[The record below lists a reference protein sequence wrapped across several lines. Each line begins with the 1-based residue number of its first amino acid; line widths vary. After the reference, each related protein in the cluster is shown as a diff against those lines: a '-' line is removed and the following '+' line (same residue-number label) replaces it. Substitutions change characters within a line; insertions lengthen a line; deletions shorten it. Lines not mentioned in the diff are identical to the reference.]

1 MITPPPS
8 LWWSQL
14 DDTTPR
20 APLHGDI
27 DVDVAIIGGGY
38 TGLWTA
44 RELLRRD
51 AHLRVCVLEARV
63 CGFGASGRNGGW
75 ASALFPAP
83 ASAIVA
89 RFGRDAFARQRRVLQ
104 DAVVS
109 LGEAALDEGID
120 CDYVRGG
127 SVTFARSRAQ
137 VARARRHLDEAVGL
151 GIEAADVRWLAPE
164 ELRGVGTVEGAL
176 GATYSPHCARVH
188 PARLVRGLA
197 QAVERRG
204 ASIYENTRVSQ
215 VRAGS
220 AARRALVLTP
230 HATVRAHYVV
240 RATEGFTPTM
250 PGQRRTV
257 VPLYSLMI
265 ATAPLPHA
273 WWRDYGFDGF
283 PTFSDERHLLIYG
296 QRTSDNRL
304 AFGGRG
310 SPYHFGSTVEP
321 RYDTNEN
328 VFTHLASSLR
338 QLFPTLDAEITHR
351 WGGPLAMSRDTLPAV
366 RVDHATGLATAGGY
380 TGDGVTLSYV
390 CANALADLIV
400 SPQTPT
406 PYSTLPFVQTPLRR
420 WEFEPG
426 RWLGINAGIA
436 LATYADHFERHHDGE
451 SRASSWLSR
460 LMGA

>member
-1 MITPPPS
+1 MTSPPPS
-8 LWWSQL
+8 LWWS
-14 DDTTPR
+14 DVDAAARPS
-20 APLHGDI
+20 LHGEL

-51 AHLRVCVLEARV
+51 AHLRVAVLEAQV

-83 ASAIVA
+83 ASTIVA
-89 RFGRDAFARQRRVLQ
+89 RYGHDTYTHQRRVLQ
-104 DAVVS
+104 EAVVS
-109 LGEAALDEGID
+109 LGDAALADGVD
-120 CDYVRGG
+120 CDFARGG
-127 SVTFARSRAQ
+127 TLTFARTDAQ
-137 VARARRHLDEAVGL
+137 VARAQRSLDEAAAL
-151 GIEAADVRWLAPE
+151 GVASDDLRWLSPE
-164 ELRGVGTVEGAL
+164 ELRSVGAVSGVR
-176 GATYSPHCARVH
+176 GATYSPHCARLH
-188 PARLVRGLA
+188 PARLARGLA
-197 QAVERRG
+197 EAVERRG
-204 ASIYENTRVSQ
+204 ASIYENTRVTR

-220 AARRALVLTP
+220 ASRRAQVLTP
-230 HATVRAHYVV
+230 HATVRAQYVV
-240 RATEGFTPTM
+240 RATEGFTPAM

-265 ATAPLPHA
+265 ATAPLSDA
-273 WWRDYGFDGF
+273 WWRDYGFSAF

-296 QRTSDNRL
+296 QRTRDNRI

-321 RYDTNEN
+321 RYDVNEN
-328 VFTHLASSLR
+328 VFAHLESSLR
-338 QLFPTLDAEITHR
+338 ELFPTMDAEVTHR
-351 WGGPLAMSRDTLPAV
+351 WGGPLAMARDTMPSV
-366 RVDHATGLATAGGY
+366 RVDHVTGLAAAGGY

-400 SPQTPT
+400 APSTPT
-406 PYSTLPFVQTPLRR
+406 PHSTLPFVQSPPRR

-436 LATYADHFERHHDGE
+436 LATYADHYERGHDGV
-451 SRASSWLSR
+451 SRASAWLTR
-460 LMGA
+460 LLGA